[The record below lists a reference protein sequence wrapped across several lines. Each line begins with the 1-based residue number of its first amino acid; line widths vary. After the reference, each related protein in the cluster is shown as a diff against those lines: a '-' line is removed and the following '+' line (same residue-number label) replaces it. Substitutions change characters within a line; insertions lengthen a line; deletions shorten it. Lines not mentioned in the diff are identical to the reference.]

1 MHSVLGQ
8 AKSRPMR
15 VVFPEGEHE
24 KVLRAAKILS
34 AIRDVRGGKLSDARF
49 SERMKGQGPRWE
61 IIHDLF
67 DLQCR
72 RHGLDPHFAEGPP
85 LPARRKPEEQ
95 GELFA

>member
-1 MHSVLGQ
+1 
-8 AKSRPMR
+8 
-15 VVFPEGEHE
+15 
-24 KVLRAAKILS
+24 
-34 AIRDVRGGKLSDARF
+34 
-49 SERMKGQGPRWE
+49 MKGQGPRWK

-85 LPARRKPEEQ
+85 LPAQRETEEQ